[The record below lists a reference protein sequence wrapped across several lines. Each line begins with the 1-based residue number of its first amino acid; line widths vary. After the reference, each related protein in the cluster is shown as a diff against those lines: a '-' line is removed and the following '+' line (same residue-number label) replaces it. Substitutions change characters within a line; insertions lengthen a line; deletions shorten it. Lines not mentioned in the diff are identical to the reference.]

1 MEEKKAKA
9 AERRR
14 IRAEEKARKEAEKL
28 ASMAQEGALTEN
40 TTTATEQ

>member
-14 IRAEEKARKEAEKL
+14 LRAEEKARKEAEK
-28 ASMAQEGALTEN
+28 AAAMAPVEKTDA
-40 TTTATEQ
+40 TTDTVQ